1 MVLLTQ
7 MLYRLRIQV
16 LSYGLGLALWVG
28 FEVLLFPS
36 VSDSLSNI
44 EYPQAI
50 LDAFGVS
57 GTNLGDPRAFFGA
70 EFFSLGPL
78 ALGAFIVAASTAALA
93 GEESAGT
100 MEPLAALPFSR
111 REMFVQKA
119 LAVLLAAAG
128 VTALTAIG
136 WAASVPFVDLGRE
149 LTLVELVGA
158 TFAQLSFA
166 AFLGAV
172 GLLFGAVAPSR
183 GTAAACTGA
192 LLVVAYLIVAIAASV
207 DAIDGLKYA
216 SPYYYSDLSGIL
228 VDGVDPRHQAVL
240 WSGALAVGFLALTA
254 FEGREL
260 GAERWQFDA
269 FLPRGDDDAGD
280 GGDMTTD
287 TTTAAV
293 PRRTRHGMSGP
304 LRAGILAVIVA
315 VLAGGGFVAYRYT
328 ASLPPTLKVSGR
340 VEAPTATI
348 LAPTSGLVVTLTAL
362 EGQAVKQGDLL
373 GWMENT
379 LDKSLV
385 PITAPHSGR
394 ITTLSLDRGQFA
406 AAGTPVVVIHEL
418 TELHALLEVDE
429 SDIGRVAVGQ
439 AARLTFTS
447 LGLTVDGQVGSVDTL
462 PTRASGAR
470 SGQSRKYEVKVPL
483 VGVDQRVIIGLPVD
497 ARIAVAARS

>member
-36 VSDSLSNI
+36 VADSLSSI

-78 ALGAFIVAASTAALA
+78 ALGAFVVAASTAALA

-111 REMFVQKA
+111 RQMFVQKA
-119 LAVLLAAAG
+119 VAVFVAAAG
-128 VTALTAIG
+128 VTALG

-149 LTLVELVGA
+149 LTIVELVGA

-172 GLLFGAVAPSR
+172 GMLFGAVAPSR

-192 LLVVAYLIVAIAASV
+192 LLVIAYLLVAIASSV
-207 DAIDGLKYA
+207 DAVDGLKYA

-228 VDGVDPRHQAVL
+228 VDGVDPRHQVVL
-240 WSGALAVGFLALTA
+240 WGGALAVGYLALIA

-269 FLPRGDDDAGD
+269 FLPRGDDDASD
-280 GGDMTTD
+280 GGDMTSD
-287 TTTAAV
+287 TTTAV
-293 PRRTRHGMSGP
+293 PRRTRRGMSAP
-304 LRAGILAVIVA
+304 LRAGIFAALVAILAS
-315 VLAGGGFVAYRYT
+315 GGLVAYRYT

-348 LAPTSGLVVTLTAL
+348 LAPTSGLVVTLTAAL
-362 EGQAVKQGDLL
+362 GQTVAQGDLL

-379 LDKSLV
+379 LDKSMV

-394 ITTLSLDRGQFA
+394 ITTLSLDQGQFA

-418 TELHALLEVDE
+418 TEMHALLEVDE
-429 SDIGRVAVGQ
+429 SDIGRVATGQ
-439 AARLTFTS
+439 AAQLTFTS
-447 LGLTVDGQVGSVDTL
+447 LGLTVEGRVGSVDTL

-483 VGVDQRVIIGLPVD
+483 AGVDQRVIIGLPVD
-497 ARIAVAARS
+497 ARIAIAPRS